1 MHFEVRRVLA
11 TLQPPDVQYDR
22 RAQAFQPFL
31 EGRPVSIG
39 IESHE
44 AQFAPPRHEDVVVPR
59 LLVVFLVA
67 SMPPFIRLDT
77 EQCVAH
83 DASMVDPPAMAA
95 VTVRRVKRAVVH
107 EVGEVAVDV

>member
-39 IESHE
+39 IESSNFLFLH
-44 AQFAPPRHEDVVVPR
+44 PRDDETYISV
-59 LLVVFLVA
+59 
-67 SMPPFIRLDT
+67 IKWYT
-77 EQCVAH
+77 
-83 DASMVDPPAMAA
+83 
-95 VTVRRVKRAVVH
+95 
-107 EVGEVAVDV
+107 